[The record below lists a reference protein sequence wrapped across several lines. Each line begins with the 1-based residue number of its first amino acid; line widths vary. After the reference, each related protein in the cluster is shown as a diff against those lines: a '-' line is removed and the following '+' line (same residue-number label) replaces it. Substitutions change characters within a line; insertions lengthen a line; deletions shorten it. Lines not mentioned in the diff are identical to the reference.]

1 MVKKSLAYDLPRITI
16 RLDVFVK
23 NGKFFIIQTTS
34 QKCLRSIVP
43 QQLALTFTFVTGLI
57 SEPYKF
63 ILLLFMIL
71 DNKVLKQFNIFEPY
85 VNNGNI
91 KYAKLKTSHGTQNY
105 VSTKTLN
112 CFDPR
117 SHWQLS
123 FSKNFTQNPSKFNPF
138 WEKLFHQSKK
148 K

>member
-71 DNKVLKQFNIFEPY
+71 ENKVLKLFNNFEPY
-85 VNNGNI
+85 VNNEDI
-91 KYAKLKTSHGTQNY
+91 KYVKLKTSHGTQNY
-105 VSTKTLN
+105 VSTKT
-112 CFDPR
+112 FKWFR
-117 SHWQLS
+117 A
-123 FSKNFTQNPSKFNPF
+123 
-138 WEKLFHQSKK
+138 
-148 K
+148 

>member
-1 MVKKSLAYDLPRITI
+1 MVKKSLAYDLPRMTI

-63 ILLLFMIL
+63 VLLLFMIL
-71 DNKVLKQFNIFEPY
+71 ENIMLNLFNTFEPY
-85 VNNGNI
+85 VNNEDI
-91 KYAKLKTSHGTQNY
+91 KYICKAQNKLWDSKLRKHQNI
-105 VSTKTLN
+105 
-112 CFDPR
+112 
-117 SHWQLS
+117 
-123 FSKNFTQNPSKFNPF
+123 
-138 WEKLFHQSKK
+138 
-148 K
+148 